1 MTTTLSEEAAAPLVS
16 GPADVA
22 VMLEALARWADGE
35 LAAHQPPTWVA
46 QQMSAAC
53 IWIAWAVRNGE
64 LRADAL
70 TELGVSL

>member
-1 MTTTLSEEAAAPLVS
+1 MTALSEEVAAPLVT
-16 GPADVA
+16 GPGDIAA
-22 VMLEALARWADGE
+22 MLEALSRWADGE
-35 LAAHQPPTWVA
+35 LAAHRPPVWVA

-70 TELGVSL
+70 DSLGVGS